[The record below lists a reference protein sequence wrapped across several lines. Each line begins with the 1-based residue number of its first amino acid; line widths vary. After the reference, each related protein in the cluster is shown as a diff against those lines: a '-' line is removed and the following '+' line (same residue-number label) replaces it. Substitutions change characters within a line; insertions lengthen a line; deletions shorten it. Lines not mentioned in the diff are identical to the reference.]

1 MNDIITLST
10 NEADKLGN
18 PISVFYV
25 TAHNV
30 PREVSSFILS
40 HWSTL
45 IDKGH
50 CNPSYVPTFT
60 GKKIVYMTRGDT
72 VIASL
77 MWTID
82 NNSAFIDFTV
92 VNDDNQR
99 LGLYGTL
106 HKYFNRVNEKFN
118 IKTIRSQL
126 HADNPE
132 IIDAAKKQGYTVEYY
147 RMVKNVS

>member
-10 NEADKLGN
+10 NETDKLGN
-18 PISVFYV
+18 PIKVFYV
-25 TAHNV
+25 ASHNI
-30 PREVSSFILS
+30 PRKLSSFILS

-45 IDKGH
+45 IDSGH
-50 CNPSYVPTFT
+50 CNPNYVPSFAN
-60 GKKIVYMTRGDT
+60 KKIVYITRDDE

-92 VNDDNQR
+92 VDDNNKR

-106 HKYFNRVNEKFN
+106 HKYFNQVNQKFN

-132 IIDAAKKQGYTVEYY
+132 IIDAAKQQGYTVEYY
-147 RMVKNVS
+147 RMVKHVS